1 MILELMVQAIWGCLP
16 ELASGC
22 IDMTN
27 SSSTYFSIAIGAVIG
42 SVISWWVYN
51 RQKKTSK
58 VQDRTLQKLELLD
71 ERHEKLLNRIQ
82 QIEQHHQNTLDAIL
96 KLEKKLAETIKKDHD

>member
-1 MILELMVQAIWGCLP
+1 MVQAIWGCLP

-51 RQKKTSK
+51 RQKKISK
-58 VQDRTLQKLELLD
+58 IQDRTLQKLELLD

-96 KLEKKLAETIKKDHD
+96 KLEKKLAETIKKDRD